1 MSSGSL
7 TRELAKKIL
16 PHSAQEFYRAWRKL
30 SEMKDAHTL
39 VRLGPVHFQPLEWE
53 LQQVRQYI
61 KSKVLNAGCGNR
73 DLGDTLR
80 GCGASEIIN
89 YDIESSI
96 PGAIRGSLTETPFA
110 SGEFD
115 TIICNAVLEHVPE
128 IERVMQEL
136 TRVLKYG
143 GYFVACVPFLQPY
156 HRSPTD
162 FRRYTGEGLEELG
175 RLHGLRT
182 VEILPVH
189 SITQTLGWIA
199 WEWAKEKGGWRAFG
213 VYPIVWL
220 STRLFYKT
228 DMRVRYNANGFQVIY
243 TKEG

>member
-1 MSSGSL
+1 MSSGGL

-30 SEMKDAHTL
+30 SEMEDAHTL

-61 KSKVLNAGCGNR
+61 KGKVLNAGCGNR

-80 GCGASEIIN
+80 GFGASEIIN

-128 IERVMQEL
+128 IERVMKEL

-175 RLHGLRT
+175 RLHGLRA

-220 STRLFYKT
+220 STRLFLKT
-228 DMRVRYNANGFQVIY
+228 DMRVRYNANTFQAIY